1 MYLFDLYYKNKVAD
15 LTTVTLFFFTIFLY
29 FYWHDKNT
37 MLNSNH
43 NRNYE
48 LSSYIRT
55 TDSISI

>member
-15 LTTVTLFFFTIFLY
+15 LTTVTLFFYNILY

-55 TDSISI
+55 SNPISI